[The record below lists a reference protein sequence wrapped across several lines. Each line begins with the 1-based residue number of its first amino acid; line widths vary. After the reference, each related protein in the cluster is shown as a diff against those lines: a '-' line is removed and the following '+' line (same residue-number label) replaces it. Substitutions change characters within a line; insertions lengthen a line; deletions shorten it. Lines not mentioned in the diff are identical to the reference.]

1 MPIVSVTPLGSA
13 PDGVGSAIGQIIDY
27 LERCSRRPPQ
37 NASLVGYY
45 ADTPNTA
52 GVWRGRGVDG
62 YQLTGPVHTETFR
75 TVLEG
80 NHPLTKETLVSAVGS
95 SGRADPTRSPIAVS
109 PTGEPGEV
117 LSTEQV
123 AALLGV
129 SDRYVRKVAA
139 EVGDP
144 TETTKAR
151 LDGVRADG
159 RNWIFRRDDIEGFA
173 AGRSAK
179 KVVVAYD
186 VTVSFEKSISLA
198 WARASTGE
206 RGTIEAALDAGTN
219 AAVAY
224 LEDHAVAVRRG
235 RGVAKADGVWAASYR
250 HLTNRNLEPQLH
262 DHVVIANI
270 GAADG
275 RTQALDSR
283 LLHHHAKTAA
293 YVAGAVTRRHL
304 SETLGVAW
312 QPVERGLANIEGVTR
327 NQIATF
333 STAEPKSPR

>member
-270 GAADG
+270 GWS
-275 RTQALDSR
+275 SR
-283 LLHHHAKTAA
+283 CDTTASA
-293 YVAGAVTRRHL
+293 TPAWSSSVAMKWRRSCKRKRRSPASFSARRNDFVARFGFHAVTPSSSL
-304 SETLGVAW
+304 NTYPSF
-312 QPVERGLANIEGVTR
+312 P
-327 NQIATF
+327 
-333 STAEPKSPR
+333 EPAR